1 MTMISRKSIGL
12 KLCSWNANGILNKIS
27 EFKIFVEKHSP
38 DLALIQETHL
48 RPHHNIN
55 IPNYNCY
62 RNDRIGD
69 GIARG
74 GTLILVKKNISHH
87 NIPTPTLN
95 HIEATV
101 VVITPQ
107 NLNPVSIISIYV
119 PPSSDA
125 RLFTLDL
132 ENLLQTN
139 SNCVIFGDFNATHNM
154 WNCPNNFIRGCQ
166 LKTFAEIL
174 DLTIAFPDSPTSLWQ
189 CQRFF
194 RKKRSNIPSL
204 TSSSGVAN
212 SDDQKANIL
221 ASTLQNNF
229 SENKRPGDGR
239 HPIDQEI
246 TNTLNNFFDN
256 HPLIPISPT
265 EPDEILTY
273 IKSLKNNK
281 APGSDLITNKMVKN
295 FPIKIIMILTYLINK
310 ILFLRHFPNNWK
322 NAIVFPIKKPNKNAH
337 FPDSYRPISLLS
349 ILSKITEYVILNRL
363 KSYTNENNFINPN
376 QYGFTRN
383 LSTYHPLL
391 GLTEKIT
398 AGFQRGRST
407 GAVFLDIQKAFDRV
421 WVSGLI
427 YKLITNNFLPALIH
441 LINSYLV
448 NRTFQV
454 RVNDTLSSSLSIK
467 YGVPQGSLLGP
478 LLFNIYINDIPTHPQ
493 TSTNIYADDTV
504 TLATYK
510 NHNTITI
517 ALNNHLKLLET
528 FFDTWKIK
536 INVDKTIAVLFT
548 NRKTQ
553 PTPPTLYSTQLQWS
567 QSTKYL
573 GLTLDKKLTWKQHI
587 IQTRDKFRRAQRAIF
602 PLIGRNSELNLYNKL
617 LLYTA
622 VLRPILT
629 YGSPVWG
636 YAANSNIKI
645 LEVAQ
650 NSFIRNIVKA
660 NRYARNSKIYEDI
673 KIIPFKAYIQ
683 KLAISFFNSLPN
695 SNNENVKMLNNYIP
709 MPDLKRPRRILL
721 DSYNPP

>member
-1 MTMISRKSIGL
+1 
-12 KLCSWNANGILNKIS
+12 
-27 EFKIFVEKHSP
+27 
-38 DLALIQETHL
+38 
-48 RPHHNIN
+48 
-55 IPNYNCY
+55 
-62 RNDRIGD
+62 
-69 GIARG
+69 
-74 GTLILVKKNISHH
+74 
-87 NIPTPTLN
+87 
-95 HIEATV
+95 
-101 VVITPQ
+101 
-107 NLNPVSIISIYV
+107 
-119 PPSSDA
+119 
-125 RLFTLDL
+125 
-132 ENLLQTN
+132 
-139 SNCVIFGDFNATHNM
+139 M
-154 WNCPNNFIRGCQ
+154 WNCPNNSIRGCQ

-265 EPDEILTY
+265 EPDEILNY

-322 NAIVFPIKKPNKNAH
+322 NATVFPIKKPNKNAH

-363 KSYTNENNFINPN
+363 KSFTNDNNFINPN

-407 GAVFLDIQKAFDRV
+407 GAVFLDIKRLLTG
-421 WVSGLI
+421 SG
-427 YKLITNNFLPALIH
+427 
-441 LINSYLV
+441 
-448 NRTFQV
+448 TFQV
-454 RVNDTLSSSLSIK
+454 RVNDTLSSSLSIS

-536 INVDKTIAVLFT
+536 INIDKTVAVLFT

-650 NSFIRNIVKA
+650 NSLIRNIVKA

-673 KIIPFKAYIQ
+673 KISPFKAYIQ
-683 KLAISFFNSLPN
+683 KLAISFLIVYLIPIMQ
-695 SNNENVKMLNNYIP
+695 MLKCLIITSQCLILK
-709 MPDLKRPRRILL
+709 DLGEY
-721 DSYNPP
+721 S